1 MTMLH
6 LACQEGL
13 LKCVKYLNKKNPQ
26 TIGQLSAA
34 AWSPLMQACEAGH
47 KPVIRYLCGGQAELL
62 FNVTE
67 HGSAMHSAI
76 TGRNP
81 LEIVTI
87 LVELINQRESVPLI
101 VPETSDDPE
110 AATKK
115 LVNLADKS
123 GVRPLYLACHTG
135 DAKTVS
141 FLLKCGADP
150 ILART
155 KEASVL
161 HVCAERDFQEICKLV
176 VEVAPK
182 QLIYE
187 LDGEANTSL
196 HSAAEWD
203 N

>member
-1 MTMLH
+1 
-6 LACQEGL
+6 
-13 LKCVKYLNKKNPQ
+13 
-26 TIGQLSAA
+26 
-34 AWSPLMQACEAGH
+34 
-47 KPVIRYLCGGQAELL
+47 
-62 FNVTE
+62 
-67 HGSAMHSAI
+67 MHSAI

-87 LVELINQRESVPLI
+87 LVELINQKESLGLI
-101 VPETSDDPE
+101 VPENSDDDLE
-110 AATKK
+110 ASTKK

-135 DAKTVS
+135 DAKTAS

-161 HVCAERDFQEICKLV
+161 HVCAERDFQEICKLI
-176 VEVAPK
+176 VEAAPK

-187 LDGEANTSL
+187 LDGEANTAL
-196 HSAAEWD
+196 HTAAEWD

>member
-1 MTMLH
+1 MLH

-13 LKCVKYLNKKNPQ
+13 LKCVKYLNKLNPL
-26 TIGQLSAA
+26 TIGQLSDA

-47 KPVIRYLCGGQAELL
+47 QAVIRYLCEGQAELL
-62 FNVTE
+62 LNVTE

-87 LVELINQRESVPLI
+87 LVDLINQQESVSLI
-101 VPETSDDPE
+101 VPETSDYDVE
-110 AATKK
+110 ASTKK

-161 HVCAERDFQEICKLV
+161 HVCAERDFQEICKLI
-176 VEVAPK
+176 VE
-182 QLIYE
+182 
-187 LDGEANTSL
+187 
-196 HSAAEWD
+196 
-203 N
+203 